1 MGGAS
6 NDDPITLGRADE
18 SEICMSASSSSSAQY
33 SAGRLPSDPLLPIP
47 IDAYRA
53 GNTGVAFA
61 HKIDSG
67 RNGPAVAITAL
78 IHGNEVCGAHA
89 LDRLLRSKFRPRQGS
104 LLLIFCNTAAYAA
117 FDPEQPGASRFVDED
132 MNRIWDA
139 ETLKGNRHSAELE
152 RARQLRPLI
161 DQVDLLLDIHSM
173 QTPSPALMLSGL
185 LPKGRDLAAAIGVPE
200 MVVADA
206 GHKAGLRLRDYGGF
220 GDPASPKNAVLVECG
235 QHWNRASAATA
246 WETLVRFLLCT
257 GIADAADAEAL
268 GIAPSARP
276 VPQRFIEVTEAIT
289 IASDKFRFEAEYF
302 GLECI
307 EKSGTIIAKDDDRL
321 IRTPY
326 DNCVLIMPT
335 RRVKPGQTA
344 VRLGRFIG

>member
-1 MGGAS
+1 
-6 NDDPITLGRADE
+6 
-18 SEICMSASSSSSAQY
+18 MSTSSSSPARF
-33 SAGRLPSDPLLPIP
+33 SAGRLPPDPLLPIP
-47 IDAYRA
+47 IDAYRS
-53 GNTGVAFA
+53 GNTGIPFA

-67 RNGPAVAITAL
+67 VSGPTTAITAL
-78 IHGNEVCGAHA
+78 IHGNEVCGAIA
-89 LDRLLRSKFRPRQGS
+89 LDRLLRSNFRPRQGS

-117 FDPEQPGASRFVDED
+117 FDPEQPAASRFVDED
-132 MNRIWDA
+132 MNRIWDV
-139 ETLKGNRHSAELE
+139 ETLGGRRHSAELE
-152 RARQLRPLI
+152 RARQMRPLI

-173 QTPSPALMLSGL
+173 QTPSPALMLAGPL
-185 LPKGRDLAAAIGVPE
+185 AKGRELAAGIGVPE
-200 MVVADA
+200 MVVADT

-220 GDPASPKNAVLVECG
+220 GDPASSKNAVLVECG
-235 QHWNRASAATA
+235 QHWDSASAAMA

-257 GIADAADAEAL
+257 GLASVEDAEAL
-268 GIAPSARP
+268 GIAAATQPK
-276 VPQRFIEVTEAIT
+276 PQRFIEVTEAIT

-307 EKSGTIIAKDDDRL
+307 EKAGTAIAEDGGRI